1 MQVMY
6 DDEEPD
12 QPNQSQLQQ
21 KNSQYQGAKSKLWA
35 DYLCNSTIPYSYTGT
50 IHHPEHFKFVP
61 GAKTTQVAA
70 LSTNGMNENTNK
82 RHNSDQHHHSYAP
95 VSASAASIG
104 QRRIVKRQRIFSK
117 DDSI

>member
-82 RHNSDQHHHSYAP
+82 RHK
-95 VSASAASIG
+95 AAATAAD
-104 QRRIVKRQRIFSK
+104 RRAR
-117 DDSI
+117 